1 MPSIVCVPAKPSF
14 TFMTENEQTGKTRVA
29 ALLIATAL
37 ALRPDNAEDDTEED
51 EIRPRRVLAVT
62 HSNGAADVLLQAL
75 LNIGLPAVRAG
86 RAANVS
92 PSLQHRTIAAL
103 SEKMPEVIRL
113 RQRATDTSLEHDE
126 RQSSLYDARQCQD
139 EAQTVIARSSQV
151 VVASCIGAA
160 QLMSSIGT
168 TEDDAPAFDLV
179 VLDEAGQTTEP
190 ALISALTASKANQVV
205 LIGDSEYLRFCVS
218 ASSST
223 LTRIFEN
230 LQQNN
235 YRQRSRPRTPS

>member
-1 MPSIVCVPAKPSF
+1 MLQFAVFFLRMS
-14 TFMTENEQTGKTRVA
+14 TTYNYETQTGTGKTRVA

-37 ALRPDNAEDDTEED
+37 ALRPDNVEEDTEEC
-51 EIRPRRVLAVT
+51 ETPRRVLAVT

-103 SEKMPEVIRL
+103 SERMPEVVRL
-113 RQRATDTSLEHDE
+113 RQRASDTRLEHNE
-126 RQSSLYDARQCQD
+126 RQSSMYDARQCQD
-139 EAQTVIARSSQV
+139 EAQTVIARSAQV

-160 QLMSSIGT
+160 QLMSSLGT
-168 TEDDAPAFDLV
+168 TKDDAPMFDLV

-190 ALISALTASKANQVV
+190 ALISALTASKATQVV
-205 LIGDSEYLRFCVS
+205 LIGDTKQL
-218 ASSST
+218 
-223 LTRIFEN
+223 
-230 LQQNN
+230 
-235 YRQRSRPRTPS
+235 